1 MGQQV
6 AAAGSQHLWEGGCR
20 VVKICQYFK
29 RSQKSRFYVTVS
41 LSTKCL
47 LCLTARKG

>member
-1 MGQQV
+1 MLMGVGITWELRELQTMGQQV

-29 RSQKSRFYVTVS
+29 RSQKSRFFM
-41 LSTKCL
+41 
-47 LCLTARKG
+47 